1 MLRYAQHDVLCC
13 LIAPETK
20 MEAQTYYQQFERN
33 VRIILDALAAG
44 IDLRTTALEIS
55 LPLEVYVLCEVL
67 NQGAN
72 AHFTL
77 TASGVA
83 RLVEFQQQFMKHEG
97 QTLAAMQRVLA
108 DKRAMMSTPEGRV
121 LTKEMLIRRLEFF
134 NEAAR
139 QVNVMR
145 TQQALGSPSQY
156 VGVNK

>member
-1 MLRYAQHDVLCC
+1 
-13 LIAPETK
+13 
-20 MEAQTYYQQFERN
+20 MEVQAYYEQFERN

-44 IDLRTTALEIS
+44 LDLRTTALETS

-67 NQGAN
+67 NQGGGEQ
-72 AHFTL
+72 FSL

-83 RLVEFQQQFMKHEG
+83 RLAEFQQQFMRHEG
-97 QTLAAMQRVLA
+97 QTLAAMNRILA
-108 DKRAMMSTPEGRV
+108 DKRGTMRTPEGRV

-145 TQQALGSPSQY
+145 TQQALGSPGQY
-156 VGVNK
+156 A